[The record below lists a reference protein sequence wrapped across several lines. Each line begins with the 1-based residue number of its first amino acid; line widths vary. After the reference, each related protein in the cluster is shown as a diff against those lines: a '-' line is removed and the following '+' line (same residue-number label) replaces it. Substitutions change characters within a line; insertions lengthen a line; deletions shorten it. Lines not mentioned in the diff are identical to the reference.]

1 MPLSFDPQKKRSH
14 RQWYKPLPPKKVYSR
29 SLDMNPAYSEAM
41 AEMIRSLPW
50 DWYCTLTFGSLLVNA
65 QLADRKYR
73 RWINHINREVL
84 GSHYK
89 QGIPWIRATEF
100 QRSGRIH
107 YHALLGNV
115 QALRR
120 LSWMDYWEKG
130 WPELKMESFKTNTGR
145 VLTSYE
151 VPPDGCGYARIW
163 PYRSTGGAAHYLTK
177 YLLKGGVIDLYLPTG
192 TPDRS
197 PGLK

>member
-1 MPLSFDPQKKRSH
+1 MSFNPQMQRSH
-14 RQWYKPLPPKKVYSR
+14 RQWYRSQPTKRVFLPPLSIGSVYR
-29 SLDMNPAYSEAM
+29 EAL
-41 AEMIRSLPW
+41 AGMICSLPW
-50 DWYCTLTFGSLLVNA
+50 DWYCTLTFSSPLITT

-89 QGIPWIRATEF
+89 RGVPWIRATEF

-107 YHALLGNV
+107 YHALLGQV
-115 QALRR
+115 HALRR

-130 WPELKMESFKTNTGR
+130 WPELKIESLETKTGR
-145 VLTSYE
+145 ALTSYE

-192 TPDRS
+192 TPDRLA
-197 PGLK
+197 GLK